1 MNKILIFLL
10 CMIFGIS
17 IAFPILYIYRPVFI
31 RCNKDDI
38 KKKSK
43 KKINKENLLV
53 VLYTLIYS
61 LIFTVVYMSLG
72 ISIQLKCF

>member
-31 RCNKDDI
+31 KCYKDDKKKA
-38 KKKSK
+38 KKKS
-43 KKINKENLLV
+43 NKENLLIGF
-53 VLYTLIYS
+53 YTVIFS
-61 LIFTVVYMSLG
+61 LIFTIVYMSLG